1 DSIVLD
7 RLETTLRVRG
17 GARLEGSVATH
28 GAKNAALPIMAATL
42 LAKGTVTLARIPRIT
57 DVSVMWSLL
66 EALGARIRY
75 EGDNTI
81 TIDSSNVASYRAPY
95 ALVRKLA
102 ASFDVVG
109 PLLGRFGRAEVPLP
123 GGCVLGTR
131 ATDMHEQ
138 AFLALGCEVRNA
150 HGYLIAES
158 PRRLQGAAVEFR
170 LPSVG
175 ATKNAMLA
183 ASVAQ
188 GVTTLKNVA
197 MEPEVV
203 DLADFLVAMGAR
215 ISGQGTDTIVIDG
228 VDELHGTEYEIIP
241 DRIVTGTLLLAGAV
255 TRGDVTVTR
264 CRPQHLRSALDKF
277 AECGVET
284 TTGDDWIRVRADGI
298 TGGTDVRTAPRIPN
312 RFATA
317 NGRVSHGVSRHERR
331 RRIDFQRTLLLRQR
345 TRAHGSRRQG
355 RDGRQHGHHQ
365 GRRTTFGRSRRGPR
379 YPGRRGFGGRR
390 TRRCRRDRD
399 HRLGIHRPRLRAV
412 GGTAFGTGRTGAA
425 QQRRHP
431 ARRTHRLLRNQRIPA
446 NFGVILTHTTLSTS
460 TTRYR
465 FTLANVNTLFR
476 DARGVARLGRSAVY
490 GSTFFRGARGES
502 QAFHDLYAPHGPGAP
517 RAARGARRLGRSAV
531 YGS

>member
-1 DSIVLD
+1 M
-7 RLETTLRVRG
+7 RVRG

-228 VDELHGTEYEIIP
+228 VEELHGTEYEIIP

-298 TGGTDVRTAPRIPN
+298 TGGTDVLTAPHPGFPTDLQPQMVGFLTTCPGTSVVEESIFN
-312 RFATA
+312 ARFSYVNELARMGADVKVAMEGNTA
-317 NGRVSHGVSRHERR
+317 IIKGVE
-331 RRIDFQRTLLLRQR
+331 Q
-345 TRAHGSRRQG
+345 
-355 RDGRQHGHHQ
+355 
-365 GRRTTFGRSRRGPR
+365 
-379 YPGRRGFGGRR
+379 
-390 TRRCRRDRD
+390 
-399 HRLGIHRPRLRAV
+399 
-412 GGTAFGTGRTGAA
+412 
-425 QQRRHP
+425 
-431 ARRTHRLLRNQRIPA
+431 
-446 NFGVILTHTTLSTS
+446 LS
-460 TTRYR
+460 
-465 FTLANVNTLFR
+465 
-476 DARGVARLGRSAVY
+476 
-490 GSTFFRGARGES
+490 
-502 QAFHDLYAPHGPGAP
+502 GAP
-517 RAARGARRLGRSAV
+517 VEAPDIRAGAGLVVAGLAAAGETEIIGLEYIDRGYERLEELLSELGGQVQRSSGVTPLVEPTGFFETSA
-531 YGS
+531 YPRISA